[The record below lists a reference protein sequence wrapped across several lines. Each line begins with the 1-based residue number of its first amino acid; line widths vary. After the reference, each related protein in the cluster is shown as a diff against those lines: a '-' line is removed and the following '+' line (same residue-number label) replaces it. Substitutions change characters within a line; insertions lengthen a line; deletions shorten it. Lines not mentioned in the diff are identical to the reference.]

1 MTFILSGPLIFL
13 ILLLAA
19 SGLII
24 AAAILQRKK
33 KQETCKFCKKIWE
46 KGRIEI
52 GKSEKPK
59 SYIICPDCAKKLI
72 SSVKEVEAKNRVC
85 RHCNSKSAP
94 LWEISSLGL
103 FCPTCTPEI
112 MRKLE
117 EVTKA
122 GEF

>member
-1 MTFILSGPLIFL
+1 MTFIISGPLIFL

-19 SGLII
+19 SALLI
-24 AAAILQRKK
+24 AAAILKRKK
-33 KQETCKFCKKIWE
+33 KQEICTFCRKIWE

-59 SYIICPDCAKKLI
+59 SYIICPGCAKKLI
-72 SSVKEVEAKNRVC
+72 SSVREVEAKNRAC

-94 LWEISSLGL
+94 LWEISGLGL
-103 FCPTCTPEI
+103 FCSTCTPEI

-117 EVTKA
+117 EATKA